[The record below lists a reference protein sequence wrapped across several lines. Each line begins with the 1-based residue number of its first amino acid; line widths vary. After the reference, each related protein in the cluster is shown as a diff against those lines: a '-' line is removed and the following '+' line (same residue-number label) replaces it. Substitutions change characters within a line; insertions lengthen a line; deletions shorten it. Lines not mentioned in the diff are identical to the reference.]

1 MYKRTVSLAAL
12 LVWGAAMFSISAS
25 PQIIPLSSG
34 IYERMEALYLVSGE
48 GTPSNSQPW
57 SVSQAQQIL
66 TRIDRSDLLE
76 SEQEM
81 YDSIQEEINLPLRYQ
96 FDDVVQASFYFH
108 LNGELYAHSNGE
120 EFTNEED
127 WSYSFTDRLPMIE
140 METEF
145 LFDDTF
151 YMFTDLSYGR
161 NRYTD
166 RDTFGRFN
174 VESEDNGEGL
184 VKDIDGD
191 GQYLVSS
198 SIFSESILTNWMSS
212 TYDVDFQTPKRSVI
226 AAGGEHWNLSLSRD
240 RMKWGNGHSGNFVI
254 GDHHDYS
261 DFLRLVLFSDRFSY
275 DWTNMFFET
284 NISSGEGSSTD
295 LEFKMLMAHRLEFRI
310 LDGLTLAFSE
320 NVMYQNDV
328 FDLRHFNPAYIYHN
342 LNSRTMFNA
351 IAHAELDV
359 TLRKGLNLYG
369 QYALD
374 QAVAP
379 NESATQAD
387 ASAYLVGLE
396 YAHTLSKG
404 ILSASFEYAT
414 TSPAMYHREMV
425 DFIVF
430 RKYHGNG
437 TSFVTRIDYLGYE
450 AGEDVQVVDLDLSW
464 LLPAHGKAGL
474 NVNFSRH
481 GVIDYFTA
489 NSVVNESTETAP
501 SGDTIM
507 EVLMA
512 TVSGEWKLENV
523 YRWVDLSLKADL
535 TYAGKR
541 EYTVSTDSYGSQA
554 GDFQVALSVGVRL

>member
-1 MYKRTVSLAAL
+1 MNRRSVSLTAL
-12 LVWGAAMFSISAS
+12 LMWGAVMYLLSAS

-34 IYERMEALYLVSGE
+34 IYERVEALYLVSGK
-48 GTPSNSQPW
+48 GTPSNAQPW
-57 SVSQAQQIL
+57 SVSQAEQIL
-66 TRIDRSDLLE
+66 TRIDRTSL
-76 SEQEM
+76 SKAEQEM
-81 YDSIQEEINLPLRYQ
+81 YDLIQEEITAPLRYR
-96 FDDVVQASFYFH
+96 FDDVVQASFFFH
-108 LNGELYAHSNGE
+108 LNGELYAHSNSE

-127 WSYSFTDRLPMIE
+127 WSYSFTDRLPLVE
-140 METEF
+140 MEAEF

-166 RDTFGRFN
+166 RDTFGEFDVMSGN
-174 VESEDNGEGL
+174 DEEGL
-184 VKDIDGD
+184 VIAEDGD
-191 GQYLVSS
+191 GQYLISS
-198 SIFSESILTNWMSS
+198 SIFSQTFLTNWMSS
-212 TYDVDFQTPKRSVI
+212 TYDVDFQTPKRAVI
-226 AAGGEHWNLSLSRD
+226 ATGGDHWNLSLSRD

-284 NISSGEGSSTD
+284 NVNSGEGSSTD
-295 LEFKMLMAHRLEFRI
+295 HMFKMLMAHRLEFRI
-310 LDGLTLAFSE
+310 LEGLTLAFSE

-359 TLRKGLNLYG
+359 TLMRGMNLYG

-396 YAHTLSKG
+396 YARTLSKG
-404 ILSASFEYAT
+404 ILFASIEYAT

-450 AGEDVQVVDLDLSW
+450 AGEDVQVVDFDIFW
-464 LLPAHGKAGL
+464 LLPAHATVGL

-481 GVIDYFTA
+481 GGIDYFTA
-489 NSVVNESTETAP
+489 NSVVNDSTEATP
-501 SGDTIM
+501 SGDEIS

-512 TVSGEWKLENV
+512 TISGEWELENV
-523 YRWVDLSLKADL
+523 YQWVDLSLKADL

-554 GDFQVALSVGVRL
+554 SDFQVALSVGVRL